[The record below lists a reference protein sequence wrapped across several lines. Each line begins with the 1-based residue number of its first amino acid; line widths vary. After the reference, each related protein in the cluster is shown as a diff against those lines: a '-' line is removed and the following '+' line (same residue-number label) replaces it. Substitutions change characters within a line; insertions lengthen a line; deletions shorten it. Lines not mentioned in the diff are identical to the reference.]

1 MAMLILLI
9 IANLVLGIMTIRL
22 NISFAKEK
30 KIFEERVDTLENDI
44 NQIRK
49 KQKLQSNQLKIS
61 DEFDEN
67 LKINK
72 RILSNA
78 VLNLNQDLFEI
89 LSKNNLLEKE

>member
-22 NISFAKEK
+22 NITFAKEK
-30 KIFEERVDTLENDI
+30 KSFEKRIDDLENDVSQSI
-44 NQIRK
+44 K

-67 LKINK
+67 LKKN
-72 RILSNA
+72 RYILNTA
-78 VLNLNQDLFEI
+78 VLNLNQELFEI
-89 LSKNNLLEKE
+89 LSKNNLLKKE

>member
-1 MAMLILLI
+1 MLILLI
-9 IANLVLGIMTIRL
+9 IANFVLGIMTIRL
-22 NISFAKEK
+22 NIAFFKEK
-30 KIFEERVDTLENDI
+30 KIFEERIDILESDV

-49 KQKLQSNQLKIS
+49 KHKLQSNQLKIS

-67 LKINK
+67 LKKNK
-72 RILSNA
+72 SVLINA

>member
-1 MAMLILLI
+1 MAILILLI
-9 IANLVLGIMTIRL
+9 IANLVLGIATIRL
-22 NISFAKEK
+22 NITFAKEK
-30 KIFEERVDTLENDI
+30 KIFEERIDILENDVS
-44 NQIRK
+44 QIQK

-67 LKINK
+67 LKKN
-72 RILSNA
+72 RSVLSNA